1 MRTQVGIIGA
11 GPAGLMLARLLHL
24 AGIESIII
32 ENRSRDYIENRIR
45 AGLIEHWAADLLTE
59 VGVGERMKAEG
70 ILHWGINIGI
80 NCELHRIDFKALLNK
95 RVTIYGQQ
103 EVVKDLVERRLA
115 DGGPLLF
122 EVDGVSVHDVT
133 SQQPKIRFTRE
144 GRAQEIACEFI
155 TGCDGFHGICRP
167 SLPDGVLS
175 VFERDYPFGW
185 LGILSESPPPDHE
198 LIYSYTDR
206 GFALYTMRSM
216 SLSRL
221 YLQCDHDEEIENW
234 SDARIW
240 DELHKRLGGA
250 GKLTEGKMVQKGITP
265 MRSFVVEPM
274 QHGCLFLAGDS
285 AHIVPPTGAKGM
297 NLAFADV
304 VTLSRALEGFYK
316 SKRDDRLES
325 YSATCLRRV
334 WYAQRFSWWMTQI
347 LHRFP
352 HETAFDRR
360 RQLSDLDYITRSEAA
375 AKSLAEQYVGL
386 PLD

>member
-144 GRAQEIACEFI
+144 GRAQEIACDFI
-155 TGCDGFHGICRP
+155 AGCDGFHGICRP